1 MEDQAEFDLP
11 QPDSSRPGLPALDKV
26 LREAID
32 LESLVV
38 QQESELKATK
48 AALQRI
54 KTGTIPDMM
63 AELQMEKMTFM
74 GWEVSVSDFVSGSL
88 PKEPEKRSAA
98 VNLLVGYGAEGLIKT
113 EVKATFGRS
122 QHNAAI
128 DLAQR
133 LVEEGFSA
141 EIESGVHTQTLCK
154 FARDRIE
161 AGEQIDL
168 DILGLYTGKVAKIK
182 EVKK

>member
-1 MEDQAEFDLP
+1 MGDQAEFDLP
-11 QPDSSRPGLPALDKV
+11 QPDSSKPGLPALERV
-26 LREAID
+26 LREAIE
-32 LESLVV
+32 LEALVEH
-38 QQESELKATK
+38 QENELKATK
-48 AALQRI
+48 SALQRV

-63 AELQMEKMTFM
+63 AELQIEKLAFS
-74 GWEVSVSDFVSGSL
+74 GWEVSINDFVSGSL
-88 PKEPEKRSAA
+88 PKDPVKRSAA
-98 VNLLVGYGAEGLIKT
+98 VNLLVSYGASGLINT
-113 EVKATFGRS
+113 EVTATFGRS

-128 DLAQR
+128 DLAKR
-133 LVEEGFSA
+133 LLEEGFSA

-154 FARDRIE
+154 FARERIE